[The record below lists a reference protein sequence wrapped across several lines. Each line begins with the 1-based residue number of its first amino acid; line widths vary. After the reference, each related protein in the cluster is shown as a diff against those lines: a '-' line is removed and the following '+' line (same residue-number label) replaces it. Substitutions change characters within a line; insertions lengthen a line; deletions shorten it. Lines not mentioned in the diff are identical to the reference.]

1 MKILFCTNTFENV
14 QNGPSKFANH
24 LLEIN
29 QRFEGIEIRILT
41 EDISTSRLDSYKGQV
56 IRVDPKINPLTRPWG
71 FLYRMFPYYRACAS
85 LRAEYPY
92 DIVIFNNA
100 ITGIWAARK
109 LPVPVI
115 GMINDYTSLTHSWVS
130 FDASW
135 QWFRRFIFKW
145 SERLACSVEDG
156 ILVNSEYL
164 FNQVKATY
172 GVPSAKL
179 RIVYKGLKVYP
190 MPIRSPIP
198 SQSSIKVLFVKSDYK
213 LGGLYDVINALSS
226 IAERTFELYVVG
238 PALRFKEDIVKA
250 TTSTHVQIRFVGPAT
265 QQEVYGY
272 MQHCDLFVVPSYKEA
287 LGVANLEALM
297 NGIPVIT
304 SQVGGIP
311 ETMDHGTNGWMVPP
325 GQVDKLADTIRHV
338 IANPAER
345 QEKQQKGYDY
355 VSRKFAFEKVLERFV
370 EVLQQYHED
379 YFRIK

>member
-29 QRFEGIEIRILT
+29 QQFEGVEIRILT
-41 EDISTSRLDSYKGQV
+41 EDISTSRLAAYGGQV
-56 IRVDPKINPLTRPWG
+56 IKVEFNITPLTKPWG
-71 FLYRMFPYYRACAS
+71 FLYRMLPYYRACAN
-85 LRAEYPY
+85 LRAEYSY

-100 ITGIWAARK
+100 ITGIWAARN
-109 LPVPVI
+109 LHVPVI
-115 GMINDYTSLTHSWVS
+115 GMINDYTSLTNSWSS

-135 QWFRRFIFKW
+135 QWYRRCIFKW

-156 ILVNSEYL
+156 IIVNSEYL
-164 FNQVKATY
+164 FNKVKVAY
-172 GVPSAKL
+172 KVPTAKL
-179 RIVYKGLKVYP
+179 SIVYKGLKLAP
-190 MPIRSPIP
+190 LPIRQDTLG
-198 SQSSIKVLFVKSDYK
+198 QSSIKVLFVKSDYK
-213 LGGLYDVINALSS
+213 LGGLYDVINALSRV
-226 IAERTFELYVVG
+226 AEYRFELYVVG

-250 TTSTHVQIRFVGPAT
+250 NNSAHVQIRFVGPAS

-272 MQHCDLFVVPSYKEA
+272 MQNCDLFVVPSYKEA

-311 ETMDHGTNGWMVPP
+311 ETMNHGENGWMVPP
-325 GQVDKLADTIRHV
+325 GHVEDLTTTIRHV
-338 IANPAER
+338 ISNPAER
-345 QEKQQKGYDY
+345 QEKQRKGYDY